1 MTSDT
6 KGESFIAALTF
17 PISSFIYIL
26 LHPDSKSFKLIF
38 VMFFA
43 FVGGAV
49 CLGSMGGADV
59 ATYASYFR
67 SACNMRNVGFF
78 EYFHS
83 RPSAQQID
91 YYSSFMLWLVS
102 RFTSNHS
109 IYLGISAAIMAVFF
123 SNNISYVVKHIE
135 LTKVNILLI
144 AVLALVP
151 QFIFV
156 THRWWTA
163 MQIFLYGL
171 LPVVVEKKYKSII
184 WCAVSAFVVHF
195 SFIYPLFVLIV
206 AVVLPQKRL
215 WLFLALYTV
224 TLLMNSF
231 NFDLLSPVFE
241 VILPEETA
249 GRTETYINYELLEHN
264 FLSQS
269 AGLAMKVASVLLC
282 YWMLIRHRI
291 LMREN
296 TVLRSL
302 FVVSLLLGSFTN
314 LASLTEWGWRYSE
327 LSNSC
332 LIMLYIFFF
341 SAKAND
347 YNCTRVFRF
356 ISPLFIYFIIY
367 QIRGFLDVLGPLQ
380 IMVGN
385 YFTMW
390 FIEDENTVLELIKS
404 VL

>member
-1 MTSDT
+1 MTSNN
-6 KGESFIAALTF
+6 KGGAFIAALTF

-59 ATYASYFR
+59 AAYVTYFR
-67 SACNMRNVGFF
+67 TACNMQNVGFLD
-78 EYFHS
+78 YFHS
-83 RPSAQQID
+83 RPIAQQID
-91 YYSSFMLWLVS
+91 YYSSFVLWLVS
-102 RFTSNHS
+102 RFTSNFK
-109 IYLGISAAIMAVFF
+109 IYLGIIAAIMATFF
-123 SNNISYVVKHIE
+123 ASNISYIVKHVE

-163 MQIFLYGL
+163 MQVFLYGL
-171 LPVVVEKKYKSII
+171 LPVVIEKKYKRII
-184 WCAVSAFVVHF
+184 WCVVSAFVIHF

-206 AVVLPQKRL
+206 AIILPQKRL
-215 WLFLALYTV
+215 WFFWALYTV

-231 NFDLLSPVFE
+231 DFNILTPVFD
-241 VILPEETA
+241 VILPEQTA
-249 GRTETYINYELLEHN
+249 DRTDSYINSELLEHN

-269 AGLAMKVASVLLC
+269 AGLAMKVANVILC
-282 YWMLIRHRI
+282 YWMLIKHGK

-296 TVLRSL
+296 VVLRRL
-302 FVVSLLLGSFTN
+302 FVVSLLLGSFAN
-314 LASLTEWGWRYSE
+314 LASLTEWGWRY
-327 LSNSC
+327 LDLANMC
-332 LIMLYIFFF
+332 LVMLYIFFF

-347 YNCTRVFRF
+347 YNCTRFFRYL
-356 ISPLFIYFIIY
+356 SPLFIYFIIY

-380 IMVGN
+380 IMAGN